1 MPEPRAL
8 TEIRAD
14 LAQLDASQA
23 TPEEVVRLL
32 RDVGPLC
39 DEVEKLREHKA
50 ALVDAIDGNVTTVI
64 DRERDE
70 IRARADRLAATV
82 RKLAGWAGHDIADL
96 IEEGYLQDGD
106 LG

>member
-1 MPEPRAL
+1 MPEPRL
-8 TEIRAD
+8 LPEIRAD
-14 LAQLDASQA
+14 LAQLTASKA

-32 RDVGPLC
+32 MDVGPLC
-39 DEVEKLREHKA
+39 NAVEQLRLH
-50 ALVDAIDGNVTTVI
+50 VTEP
-64 DRERDE
+64 DRLRWERDRPATE
-70 IRARADRLAATV
+70 ARIDRLAATV